1 MEATPLY
8 PKNDCPACA
17 RGEALRN
24 HPYDGFELD
33 ADGKKLQLRP
43 HAPSQAVCL
52 KFIPPELVESFRKVR
67 ALPDV
72 RVVTKEELFARLT
85 RSEP

>member
-1 MEATPLY
+1 MKPKRLY
-8 PKNDCPACA
+8 RQNDCPACT

-24 HPYDGFELD
+24 RRYDGFELD

-43 HAPSQAVCL
+43 HVPSQAICL

-72 RVVTKEELFARLT
+72 QVVTKEELFGMLT
-85 RSEP
+85 RR